1 MSASQ
6 RVRENLLLRGLG
18 KPLALNA
25 IDWKI
30 KQQNPSATPSEVQD
44 ETLEILRSLVDDGL
58 FRLGDVHMHRFFTWK
73 RPLDR
78 SMHKISHRYVNH
90 YDDPKRWMYSA
101 WLKLT
106 NKGERVA
113 QSLEERALD
122 FYRELEA
129 TQALSADTVVAQL
142 RTGVAEP
149 QLQRSVA

>member
-6 RVRENLLLRGLG
+6 RVRDNLLLKGLA

-30 KQQNPSATPSEVQD
+30 KQQNPSATRSEVQD
-44 ETLEILRSLVDDGL
+44 ETLEVVRSLVDDGL
-58 FRLGDVHMHRFFTWK
+58 FKRGDVHLHRFFTWK

-78 SMHKISHRYVNH
+78 SMHKISHRYVDH

-101 WLKLT
+101 WFELT
-106 NKGERVA
+106 NKGEKLA
-113 QSLEERALD
+113 LALEEKGVDAFRD
-122 FYRELEA
+122 R
-129 TQALSADTVVAQL
+129 DVAEVTQL
-142 RTGVAEP
+142 RAGVAEP